1 MSASA
6 PIAAIPGGGGGFS
19 TAVGVPAST
28 TVIMSSLATV
38 LFASTTSANET
49 ATATVGT
56 CVSDDECT
64 ATVRSRYPSQSSTG
78 VGLCECYAA
87 STVAPFDEC
96 EGFTQNCIVARCMN
110 GCAGFEGYCLLD
122 TESSANGTCELR
134 QVTET
139 AESNSPISW
148 GSPSTSPDSSNI
160 TSSAA
165 NETEVVGMCTSDEE
179 CSAVV
184 RSQSPT
190 VSQAGVELC
199 ECYARSIA
207 FPFDECEGEV
217 TDCMMAKC
225 MDNCAGFEGYCQF
238 PAESTDGTC
247 VLRNITSSAAANET
261 VVVGG
266 CTSDEECTATV
277 RSSSPTESNVGVE
290 LCECYSASSTSPF
303 DECEGEVTDCMMAKC
318 MNNCDGYEGYCLLAA
333 ESSTDG
339 TCALR
344 QLTETDESNSPT
356 GSPSATS
363 TKESIAPAANE
374 TVGMCTSDEE
384 CTAIVRSQSPTES
397 NAGVELCECY
407 AASSTNPFDE
417 CEGEEMDCMVAK
429 CTDSCA
435 GFEGYCLLSP
445 DSADGTKTC
454 VLRQLSTTSSPV
466 SGNSPTT
473 SPSPADINTA
483 ADKTVGTCASDD
495 ECSAVVRSRM
505 PPQSNAGVYL
515 CDCYA
520 ASSTAPF
527 DECEGEG
534 DETCA
539 IAKCMNSCDGMG
551 MEAYCLLSSES
562 SDGTCTLRQASTN
575 PSNPVSGSSPT
586 TSPPS
591 TSASATTKEVEVDSA
606 QSGALMKRSQ
616 RFMMSMSVIVVIVF
630 VVMFM

>member
-1 MSASA
+1 
-6 PIAAIPGGGGGFS
+6 
-19 TAVGVPAST
+19 
-28 TVIMSSLATV
+28 
-38 LFASTTSANET
+38 
-49 ATATVGT
+49 
-56 CVSDDECT
+56 
-64 ATVRSRYPSQSSTG
+64 
-78 VGLCECYAA
+78 
-87 STVAPFDEC
+87 
-96 EGFTQNCIVARCMN
+96 MN

-122 TESSANGTCELR
+122 TENDGNNGTCELR

-139 AESNSPISW
+139 AESNSPMISS
-148 GSPSTSPDSSNI
+148 GSSSTSPDSSNI
-160 TSSAA
+160 ATSAA
-165 NETEVVGMCTSDEE
+165 NETEVVGMCTSDKE

-247 VLRNITSSAAANET
+247 ALRNITSSAAANET
-261 VVVGG
+261 AFGS

-303 DECEGEVTDCMMAKC
+303 DECEGEVTDCMMARC
-318 MNNCDGYEGYCLLAA
+318 MDNCAGFEGYCLLPA

-344 QLTETDESNSPT
+344 QITETAESNSPT
-356 GSPSATS
+356 PSDSLTATS
-363 TKESIAPAANE
+363 TTESIAPAANE
-374 TVGMCTSDEE
+374 TVGMCTSDDE
-384 CTAIVRSQSPTES
+384 CTAIVRSQYPTES

-445 DSADGTKTC
+445 DSADGTQTC
-454 VLRQLSTTSSPV
+454 VLRQVSTTSSPV
-466 SGNSPTT
+466 SGSSATA
-473 SPSPADINTA
+473 SPSPADISA
-483 ADKTVGTCASDD
+483 AVDETVGTCTTDD

-505 PPQSNAGVYL
+505 PSESNAGVDL

-539 IAKCMNSCDGMG
+539 IAKCMNSCEG

-562 SDGTCTLRQASTN
+562 SDGMCSLRQATN
-575 PSNPVSGSSPT
+575 PSTPVSDSSPT

-591 TSASATTKEVEVDSA
+591 ANVTTTAVNKEVEVDSA
-606 QSGALMKRSQ
+606 QSGALATRSQ
-616 RFMMSMSVIVVIVF
+616 RFMVSMWVILVIVF
-630 VVMFM
+630 AVMFM